1 MQAGK
6 GVAEIATNARKNAG
20 MNGLDLD

>member
-1 MQAGK
+1 QAGK
-6 GVAEIATNARKNAG
+6 ALTELAKKARKNAG